1 MTPESRKTIDDAT
14 HEEWVAASRN
24 MKMEISKEWAEKS
37 AKIEGDA
44 AVGAGLPSALG
55 LPKLAAPLGALALAT
70 GSNPVSPEKFLAI
83 LIGDTKY
90 RIETY
95 RREQDACRDAK
106 LFAQSSWAEGYADAE
121 EKTLLML
128 ETLYDRLGF
137 STERQPE
144 SNTEMSRRS
153 GERGSNT

>member
-1 MTPESRKTIDDAT
+1 MHYTPQ
-14 HEEWVAASRN
+14 EEDRIRA
-24 MKMEISKEWAEKS
+24 EI
-37 AKIEGDA
+37 DA
-44 AVGAGLPSALG
+44 AKAERSSASAPSETACQ
-55 LPKLAAPLGALALAT
+55 PRSLALAT

-106 LFAQSSWAEGYADAE
+106 LFAQSSWAEGYADSE

-144 SNTEMSRRS
+144 SNAEHEPRS
-153 GERGSNT
+153 PK

>member
-1 MTPESRKTIDDAT
+1 MTTKESD
-14 HEEWVAASRN
+14 
-24 MKMEISKEWAEKS
+24 EIYQRRCYGVRVSGPVS
-37 AKIEGDA
+37 
-44 AVGAGLPSALG
+44 
-55 LPKLAAPLGALALAT
+55 ALALAT

-95 RREQDACRDAK
+95 RREQDACRGAK

-144 SNTEMSRRS
+144 SNSKLT
-153 GERGSNT
+153 GPQGPV